1 MEVFIWTEAFNCGEI
16 LQPMLNSYVKHNK
29 YPINVYGTCKDL
41 KEIPIDSQLIIPHT
55 LDSERF
61 FSKSVEERVL
71 RGYTRGHLG
80 TAILWE
86 YLIRTR
92 QEKVFIHL
100 DADTIF
106 LGDAISELIKSIVIE
121 GYAVSGSRRP
131 YKNRPYRKNGK
142 DSRKLDQYP
151 DAINT
156 DCFAFNTNFI
166 KKLSPA
172 LLRRK
177 ILGRRTSFRPV
188 IDFFDPVTFDIIKNG
203 GKIKYMDSPDGGFQ
217 SLFNAESQFIKK
229 RISFAAV
236 GSGCNF
242 FKNGHV
248 GIPEGYATFALQSYS
263 LYASQF
269 LEKNIGIP
277 TLPDAHL
284 LKQLGKLD
292 KINWCL
298 K

>member
-16 LQPMLNSYVKHNK
+16 LSPMLSSYVKHNK
-29 YPINVYGTCKDL
+29 HPIHVYGTSKDL
-41 KEIPIDSQLIIPHT
+41 KEISIDSHLIVPRT
-55 LDSERF
+55 LDNKRLLF
-61 FSKSVEERVL
+61 KSIEERIL
-71 RGYTRGHLG
+71 SGYTRGHLG

-106 LGDAISELIKSIVIE
+106 LEDTISELINSIVIE

-156 DCFAFNTNFI
+156 DCFAFNSNFI
-166 KKLSPA
+166 KKHPPA

-177 ILGRRTSFRPV
+177 ILGRRTSLRPV

-217 SLFNAESQFIKK
+217 SLLNAESHFIKK

-242 FKNGHV
+242 FKNGYI

-269 LEKNIGIP
+269 LEKNIEIP
-277 TLPDAHL
+277 TLSDVHL
-284 LKQLGKLD
+284 LKQLEKLD